1 MALVIAVLGFVLL
14 ALVLLG
20 AVKALW
26 AMLPYLLG
34 AMALLGIILYLSGKD
49 EPPDK

>member
-1 MALVIAVLGFVLL
+1 MTSVIAVLGFVLL
-14 ALVLLG
+14 AVVLLG
-20 AVKALW
+20 AAKALW

-34 AMALLGIILYLSGKD
+34 AMALLGIILYLSSKD